1 MKKELSAKQVESLI
15 SILKERFEKN
25 MLRHKGIQWADLL
38 TKLKAQPAKLWSL
51 NEMENSGG
59 EPDVIVYDKK
69 SDEFIFC
76 DCSPESPKG
85 RRSLCYDS
93 EALHSRKEH
102 KPKNNAIDLATAMGI
117 EILSEAQYKALQKH
131 EKFDLKTSSWIQTP
145 GNIRELGGALFCDRR
160 YDTVFVYHNGADSYY
175 SSRAFRGALKV

>member
-59 EPDVIVYDKK
+59 EPDVIGYDKK

-76 DCSPESPKG
+76 DCSSERQKKSLL
-85 RRSLCYDS
+85 RFRSTS
-93 EALHSRKEH
+93 FQKRAQAKE
-102 KPKNNAIDLATAMGI
+102 
-117 EILSEAQYKALQKH
+117 
-131 EKFDLKTSSWIQTP
+131 
-145 GNIRELGGALFCDRR
+145 
-160 YDTVFVYHNGADSYY
+160 
-175 SSRAFRGALKV
+175 